1 MKSQKEK
8 AEQLLNLHRGP
19 KILVLPNSWDVAS
32 ARVFEESGFPVTA
45 TSSAGVANSLGY
57 SDGQLISRDE
67 MIDVVRRIARAV
79 SGPVTADMEAGYGE
93 TADAVVETVKELI
106 DAGAVGMNFEDAT
119 GNDSRPLFDMAEQVE
134 KIKKIKEYTKSR
146 GIPFVLNARTDV
158 FLLQIG
164 PESERLE
171 HTITR
176 LNAYHAAGA
185 DCLFAPAAD
194 SPDVISRLV
203 KGLTGPL
210 NILGRAGVPSIP
222 ELEKLGVTR
231 VSIGSGP
238 MRAAMGLVKNIAGE
252 LIETGTYKKFSEGAI
267 SYSELNAIMDK
278 SPK

>member
-8 AEQLLNLHRGP
+8 AEQLLNLHKGP
-19 KILVLPNSWDVAS
+19 HILVLPNCWDVAS
-32 ARVFEESGFPVTA
+32 ARIFEEAGFPATA

-57 SDGQLISRDE
+57 SDGQRISRAE

-79 SGPVTADMEAGYGE
+79 SAPVTADMEAGYGE
-93 TADAVVETVKELI
+93 TADAVIETVKELI

-119 GNDSRPLFDMAEQVE
+119 GDSSRPLFDLQEQVE
-134 KIKKIKEYTKSR
+134 KIKKIKEYTNSR
-146 GIPFVLNARTDV
+146 GLSFVLNARTDV

-164 PESERLE
+164 AESERLQ
-171 HTITR
+171 HAITR

-194 SPDVISRLV
+194 QPDVISQLV
-203 KGLTGPL
+203 KALKGPL

-222 ELEKLGVTR
+222 ELQRLGVAR

-238 MRAAMGLVKNIAGE
+238 MRAAMGVVRSIANE
-252 LIETGTYKKFSEGAI
+252 LLETGTYNKFSEGAM
-267 SYSELNAIMDK
+267 SYSELNSIMDRN
-278 SPK
+278 PK